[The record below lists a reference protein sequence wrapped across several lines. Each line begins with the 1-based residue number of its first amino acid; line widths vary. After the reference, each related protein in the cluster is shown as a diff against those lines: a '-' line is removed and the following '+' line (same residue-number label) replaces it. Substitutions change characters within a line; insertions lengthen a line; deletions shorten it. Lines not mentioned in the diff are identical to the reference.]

1 MPPRHHEHDVQS
13 VSAVFPCYNDART
26 IARLVDNVHAAL
38 TPLVDEVEVVV
49 VNDGSG
55 DGAGALLDGM
65 LAERPWLRVV
75 HHERNGG
82 YGKALISGFSAA
94 RNDWIFYT
102 DGDAQYDASQAA
114 ELVPLAKSDVDIVQG
129 YKVGR
134 GDPWYRKVI
143 GRSYHHVVKVIFGL
157 HVRDTDCDFRLF
169 RRRLFSDRPLTSTSG
184 VICVEM
190 MYRFEQAGARF
201 VEAPVAHFF
210 RPHGRSQFF
219 RLPAIARS
227 ARQLLALWWRLVVRG
242 R

>member
-1 MPPRHHEHDVQS
+1 MTTTTHDVTS
-13 VSAVFPCYNDART
+13 VTAVFPCYNDEPT
-26 IARLVDNVHAAL
+26 IGGLVDQVYAAL
-38 TPLVDEVEVVV
+38 TPLVASVDVVV
-49 VNDGSG
+49 VNDGSS
-55 DGAGALLDGM
+55 DGSGALLDRLVGD
-65 LAERPWLRVV
+65 RPWLRVV

-94 RNDWIFYT
+94 RGDWIFYT
-102 DGDAQYDASQAA
+102 DGDAQYDPREAA
-114 ELVPLAKSDVDIVQG
+114 DLVSLATADVDIVQG

-134 GDPWYRKVI
+134 GDAWHRKVI
-143 GRSYHHVVKVIFGL
+143 GRVYHHAVKLIFGL

-169 RRRLFSDRPLTSTSG
+169 RRRLFSDRPLESTSG

-190 MYRFEQAGARF
+190 MYRFERAGARF
-201 VEAPVAHFF
+201 VEAPVHHYF

-227 ARQLLALWWRLVVRG
+227 AKQLLLLWWRMVVRG